1 MLSPWFWRSSARERF
16 ARTPRPALVIRRR
29 SLHTLSAAHSSR
41 PLSLASLPL
50 RHHVDPPPRRFGF
63 SWSPRAPLRAFSSE
77 IWFREK
83 RLILGTFDTAEE
95 AARAHDATAWRLLGP
110 RRDMNFPDVSSQRAQ
125 DLAPLPRLFTD
136 KDRRV
141 HQRRQ
146 RRLTIA
152 EMDVEALV
160 VWRERFPQDIVDER
174 QFYKQ
179 RRLERDARRTERAA
193 YREDKRSRNQAAQLK
208 LKLRET
214 SGWDFEDEQHAD
226 AYIQT
231 SEEDITESES
241 ESDE

>member
-1 MLSPWFWRSSARERF
+1 MSIRRLGASDFRGVRER
-16 ARTPRPALVIRRR
+16 R
-29 SLHTLSAAHSSR
+29 S
-41 PLSLASLPL
+41 
-50 RHHVDPPPRRFGF
+50 G
-63 SWSPRAPLRAFSSE
+63 AFSSE
-77 IWFREK
+77 IWFRKK

-95 AARAHDATAWRLLGP
+95 AARAHDAAVWRLLRP

-136 KDRRV
+136 EDRR
-141 HQRRQ
+141 
-146 RRLTIA
+146 
-152 EMDVEALV
+152 
-160 VWRERFPQDIVDER
+160 DIVDER

-193 YREDKRSRNQAAQLK
+193 YREDKRSRKQAAQLK

-231 SEEDITESES
+231 SEEDITESVS